1 MWVVA
6 TSMINMFRLTAGD
19 SNYEELELTPFCR
32 AGETNTQC
40 ESGIWICGFVAED
53 GCCCVVRV

>member
-1 MWVVA
+1 
-6 TSMINMFRLTAGD
+6 MINIFRLTAGD
-19 SNYEELELTPFCR
+19 SNYAELELTPFCC

-40 ESGIWICGFVAED
+40 ETGIWICGFVAED